1 MNPYVLGAMCLFDQN
16 NDGLFMLM
24 VRTKDDVLK
33 KRIHQFLDTEKHH
46 PSVIETSQGFNFCQL
61 IDYISF
67 AHRAH
72 VHPPN
77 LEQLEH
83 Q

>member
-1 MNPYVLGAMCLFDQN
+1 MNPYVLCAMYLFEQN

-24 VRTKDDVLK
+24 VRSKDDVLK
-33 KRIHQFLDTEKHH
+33 KRIHQFLDTDKHH
-46 PSVIETSQGFNFCQL
+46 PSVIDTSQAFYFCQL

-67 AHRAH
+67 AYRTH
-72 VHPPN
+72 VDLPN
-77 LEQLEH
+77 SEQLEH